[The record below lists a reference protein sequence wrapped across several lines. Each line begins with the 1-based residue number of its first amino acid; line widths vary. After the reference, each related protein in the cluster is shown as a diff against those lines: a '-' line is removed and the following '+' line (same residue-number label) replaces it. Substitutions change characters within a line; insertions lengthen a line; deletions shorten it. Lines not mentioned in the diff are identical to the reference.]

1 MRKKQF
7 KCPLLFVF
15 FVYSFGVCAADNT
28 SAQIQMLNS
37 QLQAQL
43 QQMQDTQ
50 QKQIKELNTQ
60 LQKQLSTLQKDLQT
74 KIETVNTQTQE
85 QMKTLKADLEKQ
97 IMQVYDEATQGKTA
111 EKPKD
116 ASDNTPAEPAA
127 PVGSAASKTKE

>member
-7 KCPLLFVF
+7 KCSLLLASFVL
-15 FVYSFGVCAADNT
+15 SFGTCAADNT

-85 QMKTLKADLEKQ
+85 QIKTLKTDLEKQ

-111 EKPKD
+111 AKPKD
-116 ASDNTPAEPAA
+116 ASDNAPAELAA
-127 PVGSAASKTKE
+127 PVKSVPSKTKE